1 MSSSRRAPSAW
12 FALALLGLDA
22 ALVIGAQRISES
34 AAALGQPAPAPAS
47 SKSGESGSGDRE
59 QPAAGAS
66 GAGSAALDSGWAYC
80 QTRLRDRTVMPVIV
94 ALTYLEPV
102 DDAAVTAGEIR
113 GWMGDLDLVAV
124 DVYRLVHQDGSR
136 RVALELSRS
145 KWPVW
150 DQVVGAAR
158 GEEVCSR
165 VRAALRAHGVGR
177 PRTAPDQGKDAVYDF
192 EFIYARRPHL
202 YRTIEWA
209 GTLDEVLEEGALDAL
224 HAWLA
229 QEGL

>member
-1 MSSSRRAPSAW
+1 M
-12 FALALLGLDA
+12 LLGLDA
-22 ALVIGAQRISES
+22 VLVAGAHRMPES
-34 AAALGQPAPAPAS
+34 AAALGWPAPAAPDAP
-47 SKSGESGSGDRE
+47 G
-59 QPAAGAS
+59 AGAPR
-66 GAGSAALDSGWAYC
+66 AEPRAPAALDSGWAYC
-80 QTRLRDRTVMPVIV
+80 QTRLRDRTVVPVIV

-102 DDAAVTAGEIR
+102 ADAAVTADEIR
-113 GWMGDLDLVAV
+113 GWLGDLDPMAV

-145 KWPVW
+145 KWPRW
-150 DQVVGAAR
+150 DQVVGDAR

-177 PRTAPDQGKDAVYDF
+177 PRVAPDQGKDALHDF
-192 EFIYARRPHL
+192 EFIYARRPRL
-202 YRTIEWA
+202 YRSIEWA
-209 GTLDEVLEEGALDAL
+209 GTLDEVLDGSALDEL

>member
-1 MSSSRRAPSAW
+1 V
-12 FALALLGLDA
+12 LLGLDA
-22 ALVIGAQRISES
+22 ALLVSAQRIPES
-34 AAALGQPAPAPAS
+34 AALGQPALP
-47 SKSGESGSGDRE
+47 
-59 QPAAGAS
+59 GAS
-66 GAGSAALDSGWAYC
+66 PGAGSGEPRAVRPDTEPAAMDSGWAYC
-80 QTRLRDRTVMPVIV
+80 QTRLRDRTVIPVIV

-102 DDAAVTAGEIR
+102 ADAAVTADEIR
-113 GWMGDLDLVAV
+113 GWMGDLDPVAV
-124 DVYRLVHQDGSR
+124 DVYKLVHQDGTR

-150 DQVVGAAR
+150 DQVVGEAR

-177 PRTAPDQGKDAVYDF
+177 PRTAPDAGKDALYDF
-192 EFIYARRPHL
+192 EFVYARRPRL
-202 YRTIEWA
+202 YRAIEWA
-209 GTLDEVLEEGALDAL
+209 GTLDEVLDEGALDGL